1 MVERDHSPLP
11 LIEDVVDATA
21 DSVVHSVLD
30 LKDGFFHI
38 DVAEE
43 SQKYLSF
50 VTPWGQYIPTNAPFD
65 FTNSPSEFQKYIRW
79 VFRVLIML
87 GIVVVYMD
95 DLIIMAKNEA
105 EALKHLQMV
114 FDTAGKHGL
123 HFNWKKCQI
132 LKRRVEFL
140 GYIIENGTITPAP
153 GNVEVLVNYL
163 RPTTQKQLQRL
174 LGLTG
179 YFRKFIEGYAA
190 IAKPL
195 SDMLRKDARFVW
207 ESPQENA
214 FQTLKRVISQAPV
227 LQLYRADRETE
238 VHCDASKEGYAA
250 ILLQRCPTDNAM
262 HPVYFM
268 SRKTTSAEKRYH
280 SYELKALA
288 VVRALKKFRIYLH
301 GSHFRIYTDCSAL
314 QATLNCKEL
323 KPKFARWA
331 LPTMQC
337 FSNSLITKSST
348 AQAQKFS
355 TSMH

>member
-1 MVERDHSPLP
+1 MHITVKDPKPIASNPRRLSPAEEAAVKGQIDEWVRDGIVKPGASEYAAPLVVAWRKDGRVRVCIDYKRINKVVERDHSPLP

-30 LKDGFFHI
+30 LKNGFFHI

-65 FTNSPSEFQKYIRW
+65 FTNSPPEFQKYIRW

-153 GNVEVLVNYL
+153 GNFKVLVNHP

-174 LGLTG
+174 LGLCG
-179 YFRKFIEGYAA
+179 Y
-190 IAKPL
+190 
-195 SDMLRKDARFVW
+195 
-207 ESPQENA
+207 
-214 FQTLKRVISQAPV
+214 
-227 LQLYRADRETE
+227 
-238 VHCDASKEGYAA
+238 C
-250 ILLQRCPTDNAM
+250 
-262 HPVYFM
+262 
-268 SRKTTSAEKRYH
+268 
-280 SYELKALA
+280 
-288 VVRALKKFRIYLH
+288 
-301 GSHFRIYTDCSAL
+301 
-314 QATLNCKEL
+314 
-323 KPKFARWA
+323 
-331 LPTMQC
+331 
-337 FSNSLITKSST
+337 
-348 AQAQKFS
+348 
-355 TSMH
+355 